1 MSGGE
6 DEQDL
11 NSFSHIFESETS
23 TLPHFSTPINK
34 PSNEDVASVQ
44 QKRPIKVS
52 QNSVTSKRVKPSE
65 NSGQSLKMKSPS
77 GIESDMIQEDEET
90 DYIEAP
96 HSIKMES
103 MEPEES
109 KQFLESNG
117 NGNII
122 ETNHQDQ
129 GRLSLENV
137 CMHSNILMWYVVL
150 LIKLWKW

>member
-11 NSFSHIFESETS
+11 NSFSHIFESESS

-34 PSNEDVASVQ
+34 YPNEDVASVQ

-52 QNSVTSKRVKPSE
+52 QSNITTKRVKPSE
-65 NSGQSLKMKSPS
+65 NSGQSLSMKSIPS
-77 GIESDMIQEDEET
+77 GMESDMIQEDEET

-96 HSIKMES
+96 PSFKMES
-103 MEPEES
+103 IDQEEA
-109 KQFLESNG
+109 KPFLESNG

-129 GRLSLENV
+129 GRLLIDYF
-137 CMHSNILMWYVVL
+137 CMHVTSFAIFLCGM
-150 LIKLWKW
+150 